1 MSAALLRRGL
11 ELLDSQE
18 KDGVSAK
25 KTTKTDI
32 HSLGTK
38 KTGSRRQRLQQ
49 QRQRHDKSTVKGKVV
64 KSAIDEY
71 LKRHRTDN
79 LQKNLQYMQRAKFV
93 TDSTVTKEVLS
104 QNRGRKASDRPPEKP
119 KEKEEPSIFTDA
131 DFKRFEREY
140 FGRGAGPVK

>member
-1 MSAALLRRGL
+1 MSASLLRRGL
-11 ELLDSQE
+11 ELLSPQD

-25 KTTKTDI
+25 KVGTTEI
-32 HSLGTK
+32 HSPGSK
-38 KTGSRRQRLQQ
+38 KSGSRRQRLQQ
-49 QRQRHDKSTVKGKVV
+49 QRQRRDKATVKGKMV

-79 LQKNLQYMQRAKFV
+79 LQKNLQYMLKAKFV
-93 TDSTVTKEVLS
+93 TDGTVTKEVLS

-140 FGRGAGPVK
+140 FGGGAGIVK